1 MAMAARMAR
10 FLGLILFPLA
20 VLLITVS
27 MRPLVPLELRT
38 AWPMLG
44 GVLTVSAFALVAT
57 TSYGWTRSRIT
68 AVIVTTAAVGATISG
83 LCVLLVWALTS
94 TWD

>member
-1 MAMAARMAR
+1 MAMAVHMAR
-10 FLGLILFPLA
+10 FLGLILLPLA

-44 GVLTVSAFALVAT
+44 GVLTVSA
-57 TSYGWTRSRIT
+57 
-68 AVIVTTAAVGATISG
+68 
-83 LCVLLVWALTS
+83 
-94 TWD
+94 